1 MRVRVFRVGSIPF
14 GLSVLIDETP
24 GSLTVWL
31 LESEW
36 PEHTARFLEQ
46 VLSALYAASD
56 RLTSVA
62 APELH
67 AV

>member
-1 MRVRVFRVGSIPF
+1 VGSIPF
-14 GLSVLIDETP
+14 GLSVLIDEEP
-24 GSLTVWL
+24 NSLVLWL

-36 PEHTARFLEQ
+36 PEPMARFLEQ

-56 RLTSVA
+56 RLSLAA
-62 APELH
+62 APGLH